1 MIGAPGAA
9 GVAFVMHFPASVVPA
24 TDAAG
29 SASLLTTSCGA
40 AAYLGSVTE
49 TTKTR
54 SPEFRLAAGALG
66 GLRQDLFHDAFA
78 YRPLPPMRT
87 DGTLTRR
94 LSERMRARA
103 ARTPHALVGLAAL
116 ITALIGIGAAD
127 GAGPGPGIEIVVTG
141 LLPALTVAMTL
152 FRPVG
157 AFWMSM
163 ALTPVTAVI
172 TGGGW
177 PWVPS
182 MFFSHLVVLVVV
194 AARTRP
200 RTAAWMWVLTVVL
213 GTFLE
218 NFGWR
223 YSSTTGPM
231 AVTSAF
237 ALLVVTVV
245 QTRREA
251 EREVTVQRT
260 VTAVERDR
268 RTLLEE
274 RTTIARELH
283 DVVAHH
289 MSVVAIQ
296 AEAAPYRVEN
306 PPPELEQAFVTIREN
321 AVAALTELRRVLGV
335 VRAED
340 YEAPGRPA
348 AHPRRARQAAH
359 QCGGRGSGGREDRHR
374 RGARTAA
381 GRRAVGVPDHP
392 GSPQQH
398 PAARARRHRQGRGRL
413 CARRARATGRQR
425 AADRTGEALA
435 GRRARHYGDAGAG
448 RHAERRDDRRD
459 DRGRRVRDRRVHP
472 RTAGAGTD
480 AERDLV
486 NDIRVLIV
494 DDQMMVREGFSV
506 LLGAMPGIEVVGE
519 AVDGRHAIAQA
530 AALRPDVVLM
540 DIRMPELNGIEATRA
555 IVADDA
561 AAKVLVLT
569 TFDLDEYVYQALRA
583 GASGFLLKDASA
595 RRLADGVRVVA
606 SGEALLAPT
615 VTKRL
620 ITEFSRLAGAPRPP
634 ALARIG
640 DLTERETEVLVLI
653 AQGLS
658 NAEIASHLVV
668 AESTIKTHVSRIL
681 VKLGLRDRTQAAV
694 FAYEARLVTPG

>member
-1 MIGAPGAA
+1 M
-9 GVAFVMHFPASVVPA
+9 
-24 TDAAG
+24 
-29 SASLLTTSCGA
+29 
-40 AAYLGSVTE
+40 TE

-54 SPEFRLAAGALG
+54 SPEFRLAAGAIG
-66 GLRQDLFHDAFA
+66 GLRQDLFHDAFD

-87 DGTLTRR
+87 DGALTRR

-116 ITALIGIGAAD
+116 ITALIGIGAA
-127 GAGPGPGIEIVVTG
+127 GGSGPWSGIEIVLAG

-172 TGGGW
+172 TGGEW

-200 RTAAWMWVLTVVL
+200 RTAAWMWVLTLVL

-218 NFGWR
+218 NFGWH

-231 AVTSAF
+231 AVASAF

-340 YEAPGRPA
+340 YEAPDAPQPTLAELDGLLA
-348 AHPRRARQAAH
+348 NVADAGLVAEKTVTGAV
-359 QCGGRGSGGREDRHR
+359 RELPQ
-374 RGARTAA
+374 
-381 GRRAVGVPDHP
+381 GVEL
-392 GSPQQH
+392 SAYRIIQ
-398 PAARARRHRQGRGRL
+398 
-413 CARRARATGRQR
+413 
-425 AADRTGEALA
+425 EALSNTL
-435 GRRARHYGDAGAG
+435 
-448 RHAERRDDRRD
+448 RHA
-459 DRGRRVRDRRVHP
+459 P
-472 RTAGAGTD
+472 GAT
-480 AERDLV
+480 
-486 NDIRVLIV
+486 
-494 DDQMMVREGFSV
+494 
-506 LLGAMPGIEVVGE
+506 
-519 AVDGRHAIAQA
+519 
-530 AALRPDVVLM
+530 
-540 DIRMPELNGIEATRA
+540 
-555 IVADDA
+555 
-561 AAKVLVLT
+561 AKVEIGYVL
-569 TFDLDEYVYQALRA
+569 
-583 GASGFLLKDASA
+583 GG
-595 RRLADGVRVVA
+595 
-606 SGEALLAPT
+606 
-615 VTKRL
+615 
-620 ITEFSRLAGAPRPP
+620 
-634 ALARIG
+634 
-640 DLTERETEVLVLI
+640 
-653 AQGLS
+653 
-658 NAEIASHLVV
+658 
-668 AESTIKTHVSRIL
+668 
-681 VKLGLRDRTQAAV
+681 LGLRVVNGPPTGPVKPSPGAGHGITGMRERVAMLNGEMTAETTTDGGYEIAV
-694 FAYEARLVTPG
+694 FIPVPPAQEPTQSETS